1 MRRQLLIVLLISAL
15 VAGLT
20 PCSFGA
26 SNLEKNKK
34 KLEKVEEQQDAV
46 SQELEGYREKIADS
60 EKRLSKLE
68 VSIKDK
74 EAQIKK
80 TEAELG
86 RTKKNIEE
94 RQDGLN
100 NRLRTMYKNGSIGY
114 LDVILGSNN
123 IEELVTN
130 VDLVQ
135 KVFTN
140 DQNIL
145 TNLKSQKAEI
155 QKKEQVFTKQKKDL
169 AADRRKER
177 GVKEELDSTKD
188 KLDKKLAAL
197 EKEENDLREKIAEE
211 AAKNG
216 EVIYEG
222 DKWDFPLKSSYTLTS
237 HYGESRSYESHPGV
251 DLAVPTGTPVY
262 AAQSGLV
269 TTASVY
275 GGYGNC
281 VMIYHGNGLTSVYG
295 HNSVLKVSKGQYVK
309 RGTLVALAGS
319 TGWSTGSHLHFEVR
333 NSSGSPIS
341 PGPYIG
347 VS

>member
-1 MRRQLLIVLLISAL
+1 MREKLMAVLLMVAL
-15 VAGLT
+15 VMTLA
-20 PCSFGA
+20 PCSFA
-26 SNLEKNKK
+26 DSSIEKNKK
-34 KLEKVEEQQDAV
+34 KLKKVQSQKDDISEELD
-46 SQELEGYREKIADS
+46 GYKKKIARS
-60 EKRLSKLE
+60 EKKLSGLE
-68 VSIKDK
+68 VSIEEK
-74 EAQIKK
+74 ESQIRK
-80 TEAELG
+80 TEAELNK
-86 RTKKNIEE
+86 TKKNIEV
-94 RQDGLN
+94 RRTGLN
-100 NRLRTMYKNGSIGY
+100 NRLRTMYKSGSIGY
-114 LDVILGSNN
+114 LDVVLGSNS

-135 KVFTN
+135 KIFSN

-145 TNLKSQKAEI
+145 TDLKSQKSEI
-155 QKKEQVFTKQKKDL
+155 QKKEKTFKEQKKDL
-169 AADRRKER
+169 ASARRQERDAKEDLDET
-177 GVKEELDSTKD
+177 KE

-197 EKEENDLREKIAEE
+197 EKEENDLRQKIAEE

-216 EVIYEG
+216 DVEYEG
-222 DKWDFPLKSSYTLTS
+222 DKWQFPLKSSYTLTS

-269 TTASVY
+269 TVSSVY

-295 HNSVLKVSKGQYVK
+295 HNSSLKVSKGQFVR
-309 RGTLVALAGS
+309 RGQLVALAGS